1 MLKRNYK
8 MKKTIPIKQ
17 FVSEYGQG
25 FSKHMK
31 QRLLELGT
39 RCILTRRENEHILD
53 LRHVEHI
60 KYESTSGAL
69 DNAATSQKE
78 YAYGQFVVNEG
89 NLYFSQSC
97 VENDDVMLMPEV
109 HRIYEALDNVDGYS
123 DSEESLEAKLVNDAN
138 IDFIIDTLLGVCPG
152 VSAEH
157 IAILS
162 KYCNVNDMN
171 CR

>member
-17 FVSEYGQG
+17 FASEYGQG

-31 QRLLELGT
+31 QRLVELGT

-60 KYESTSGAL
+60 KYESSSISRGKET
-69 DNAATSQKE
+69 TSQKE
-78 YAYGQFVVNEG
+78 YAYGQFIVNEG

-97 VENDDVMLMPEV
+97 LENDDVMVMPEV
-109 HRIYEALDNVDGYS
+109 NKIYEALDSANGYS
-123 DSEESLEAKLVNDAN
+123 EEGIEAKLVNDAN

-152 VSAEH
+152 VSPEH
-157 IAILS
+157 IAILA
-162 KYCNVNDMN
+162 KYCNVNDLN

>member
-17 FVSEYGQG
+17 FVSDYGQN

-39 RCILTRRENEHILD
+39 RCILTRRENEYILD
-53 LRHVEHI
+53 IRHVEHI
-60 KYESTSGAL
+60 KYETVSDT
-69 DNAATSQKE
+69 QKE
-78 YAYGQFVVNEG
+78 YAYGQFVVNED
-89 NLYFSQSC
+89 NLYYSQSC
-97 VENDDVMLMPEV
+97 MENDDIMLMPEV
-109 HRIYEALDNVDGYS
+109 HRIYDALENVNGYS
-123 DSEESLEAKLVNDAN
+123 EEGLEAKLINDTN
-138 IDFIIDTLLGVCPG
+138 IDFIIDTLLNVCPG

-157 IAILS
+157 IAILA
-162 KYCNVNDMN
+162 KYCNVNDLN